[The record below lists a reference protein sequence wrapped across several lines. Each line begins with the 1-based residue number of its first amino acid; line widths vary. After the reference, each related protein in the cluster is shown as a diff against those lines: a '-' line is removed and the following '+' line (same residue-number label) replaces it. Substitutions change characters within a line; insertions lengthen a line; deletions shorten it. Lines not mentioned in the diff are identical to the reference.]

1 MNKLLELYLKEI
13 IWFIVLIFGI
23 FQITN
28 IINFIILVICIL
40 LIIRNNQAYF
50 KANQKIFII
59 SLLLITVYLLI
70 YNLHFYAPLMIK
82 ENETI
87 TLSIQ
92 DNLKI
97 AETYLSF
104 DTKLDN
110 KKVNIFYYLGENYT
124 QENINIHYGDI
135 YQVNVKSIEQITN
148 KYNNR
153 SSFDYQKYEKSKKI
167 NYTITVSNP
176 QKIKEHKT
184 LVNNLKNYRE
194 QLKVKIEQTY
204 PKQAIYINS
213 LVLGE
218 KISDETVKQNITN
231 IGIIQLFTISGMH
244 IMFIITTLE
253 FCLALLKVTNK
264 NIRKLIIVFLPIYGI
279 LAGSGISIKR
289 VIEVYYFQSY
299 FVLQDKEVSSLNI
312 TLIVL
317 IINLILNPYNLVNI
331 GFVLSYGISIFLILN
346 QEVFRYQQE
355 NLKSK
360 IFQNFQVLMFVFPIT
375 NSLTNKYNILLPYTL
390 IFYNKLVQAMII
402 MSFIAIALLSCKI
415 VILVL
420 IINVLYLFCIGLF
433 KLLNICNL
441 LMIIK
446 FKSLAIIGVLIYYYL
461 YFRQLKEYY
470 YYKGTN
476 LKKFYILIS
485 FLIILNYSFNVI
497 GKVHI
502 IDVGQGDSIL
512 IEYPFSNK
520 VMLIDTGPPEAEAE
534 LINYLENKGIKK
546 IDYLILTHN
555 HLDHVGNAKKVLE
568 EFSVQNIIVGSNF
581 NNLEEVEKN
590 NEELLK
596 NINIYPIQGLVKTKL
611 GYFYAS
617 EKKYEE
623 ENNNSVIYYTRLGKF
638 DYLFMG
644 DAEREEELELVQKY
658 NLDFID
664 KIKLGHHGSKTSTTE
679 EFLQAT
685 TPKEVFISSGKDN
698 RYGHPSQETI
708 DKLVNNNIK
717 YEDTQT
723 DGEIIKYFF

>member
-28 IINFIILVICIL
+28 IINFIILVIGIL

-50 KANQKIFII
+50 KAKQKIFII

-135 YQVNVKSIEQITN
+135 YQVNIKSIEQITN

-717 YEDTQT
+717 YEDTQI